1 MLSVVLEVRMEPS
14 IIDAY
19 EQIDVACRPPDFP
32 VVALQLGELSQGW
45 WKVSILSGRRYYAYG
60 VGQNFLNFS
69 PPVDQGNKIC
79 LRGPLG
85 DLASSRVERLK
96 HWLSPQPG
104 PPGEVLG
111 HQVHVGPRV
120 EESGGPVDK
129 LVFKGDVL

>member
-1 MLSVVLEVRMEPS
+1 MEPG
-14 IIDAY
+14 ILYAY
-19 EQIDVACRPPDFP
+19 EEVDVAGRPPDFS
-32 VVALQLGELSQGW
+32 VVTLQLGELSQGW
-45 WKVSILSGRRYYAYG
+45 SKVSILSGRCYYAYG

-69 PPVDQGNKIC
+69 PPVDQGNEIC
-79 LRGPLG
+79 LGGPLG

-120 EESGGPVDK
+120 EESRGPVDE
-129 LVFKGDVL
+129 LVFEGDVL